1 MCISNRYIS
10 NTQIGEK
17 DKFNNFK
24 ILIRWKIRM
33 PAPTFEHGMLRG
45 VESAVFAFIYSIIL
59 TTFRSVFSEL
69 DPSLLVYVNFVTVC
83 IVFSDV
89 LNLIYM
95 FHSIKYW
102 NVAYLFGRIIGVMI
116 AFSLGFFDPLLY
128 LSLIM
133 YLGWFLIKTIKILLR
148 G

>member
-1 MCISNRYIS
+1 
-10 NTQIGEK
+10 
-17 DKFNNFK
+17 
-24 ILIRWKIRM
+24 M

-45 VESAVFAFIYSIIL
+45 VESAVFAFIYSIVL

-95 FHSIKYW
+95 FYSIKYW

-133 YLGWFLIKTIKILLR
+133 YLGCFLIKTIKILLR